1 MDYKRFYGRLF
12 KPIQAAIGPID
23 RLTIVAIAGFDGGGP
38 LNFCTIGAEEGK
50 EFITYVSCEL
60 SVRPEQV
67 PSSFGRYELLA
78 TCNDETWV
86 RRTLSNI
93 GRMSME
99 ETFDHG
105 HTLDLG
111 PTVSESDPI
120 QGVFFEKVCAVEI
133 EGENY
138 GILRCIGISRAEMEH
153 AQEWGSASLIELL
166 KRHKD
171 LSSTDVLTAFRRV
184 RHFGLAWAKEE
195 RQYEAGQE

>member
-12 KPIQAAIGPID
+12 KPLETAIGPID

-38 LNFCTIGAEEGK
+38 LNFCTIGAEAGK
-50 EFITYVSCEL
+50 TFITYVSCEL

-67 PSSFGRYELLA
+67 PNTFGRYELLA

-86 RRTLSNI
+86 RRTLSDI
-93 GRMSME
+93 GRMSLE
-99 ETFDHG
+99 EAFDHG

-120 QGVFFEKVCAVEI
+120 QGVVFEKVCAMEI
-133 EGENY
+133 DGENY

-153 AQEWGSASLIELL
+153 ALEFGAASLLQLL
-166 KRHKD
+166 KREGIYPR
-171 LSSTDVLTAFRRV
+171 TDVRRSSFV
-184 RHFGLAWAKEE
+184 
-195 RQYEAGQE
+195 